1 MDTPANSETLFGA
14 VKHWVVETFW
24 WMVAMAVGPVVL
36 LAAPFFFVAVGSDWQ
51 ELHEIAVAFLVVSPF
66 VVCFWTV
73 MVNRWLDV
81 RDDRESGTERFG
93 ARRAVCF
100 VGAFALGFGMPIVA
114 EFCYIAM
121 SSGMAGVSDRA
132 AWFLWFAGLDLAA
145 FSPIILILARRSSS

>member
-1 MDTPANSETLFGA
+1 MNSPANSETFFSA
-14 VKHWVVETFW
+14 AKHWVVSTFW
-24 WMVAMAVGPVVL
+24 MMLGL
-36 LAAPFFFVAVGSDWQ
+36 LAGPLLLLAVPFFFVAVGSDWQ

-73 MVNRWLDV
+73 MVNRWLDI
-81 RDDRESGTERFG
+81 RDDRESGTARSG

>member
-1 MDTPANSETLFGA
+1 
-14 VKHWVVETFW
+14 
-24 WMVAMAVGPVVL
+24 
-36 LAAPFFFVAVGSDWQ
+36 
-51 ELHEIAVAFLVVSPF
+51 VVSPF

-73 MVNRWLDV
+73 MVNRWLDI
-81 RDDRESGTERFG
+81 RDDRESGTARSG

-121 SSGMAGVSDRA
+121 SSGMAGVSDRLT
-132 AWFLWFAGLDLAA
+132 WFLWFAGLDLAA

>member
-1 MDTPANSETLFGA
+1 MNNPANSEALLGA
-14 VKHWVVETFW
+14 VQHWVIMTFW
-24 WMVAMAVGPVVL
+24 MTLGLLMGPLLLVAV
-36 LAAPFFFVAVGSDWQ
+36 PFLFVAVGSDWQ
-51 ELHEIAVAFLVVSPF
+51 ELHEIGVAFLVVSPF

-73 MVNRWLDV
+73 MVNRWLDI
-81 RDDRESGTERFG
+81 RDDRESGTARSG

-121 SSGMAGVSDRA
+121 SSGMAGVSDRLT
-132 AWFLWFAGLDLAA
+132 WFLWFAGLDLAA

>member
-1 MDTPANSETLFGA
+1 MSSQATSETVLGA
-14 VKHWVVETFW
+14 VQHWVITTFW
-24 WMVAMAVGPVVL
+24 MTLGLLVGPLLL
-36 LAAPFFFVAVGSDWQ
+36 LAVPFFFVAIGVDWQ
-51 ELHEIAVAFLVVSPF
+51 ELHEMAVAFLVVSPF
-66 VVCFWTV
+66 VACFWTV
-73 MVNRWLDV
+73 MVNRWLDI
-81 RDDRESGTERFG
+81 RGDRESGTARSG
-93 ARRAVCF
+93 ARRAGCF